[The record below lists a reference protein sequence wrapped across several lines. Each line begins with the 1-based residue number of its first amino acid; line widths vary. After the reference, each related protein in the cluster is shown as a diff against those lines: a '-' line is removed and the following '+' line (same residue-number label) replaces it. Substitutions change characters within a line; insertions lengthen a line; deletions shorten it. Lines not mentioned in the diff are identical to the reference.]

1 MTVAKVMPVPPKNTL
16 FDLDSTVWA
25 LHNISK
31 TETQV
36 ELLFRRSGDLFAA
49 RRFDR
54 PSKS

>member
-25 LHNISK
+25 LHISK

-36 ELLFRRSGDLFAA
+36 ELLFRRSGDLFVA